1 MYGDEFLLC
10 VFSPLLIQ
18 VLANQLKYYPE
29 ESNQEN
35 NIDANVSNDAG
46 MVSPSVSS
54 TTDNDE

>member
-1 MYGDEFLLC
+1 MYADEFLSC

-35 NIDANVSNDAG
+35 NIDADVSNDARI
-46 MVSPSVSS
+46 VSPSVSS
-54 TTDNDE
+54 TADNDE